1 MGFLYELI
9 NQAENDAV
17 GQELQ
22 RQLEAAG
29 YLQSSTSFG
38 SKYIIQSN
46 LSLQ

>member
-29 YLQSSTSFG
+29 NLQSSTSFG